1 MEIKKEVLVSFIG
14 SYGCGKTSV
23 IRRYFPECREGEKFY
38 HDGAPTKGGW
48 MVYTKTIEQ
57 HPMGLKQSS
66 LKVYDAGHSLNVRD
80 EVGSGVMD
88 AIVVCADV
96 TNESSIKMALL
107 YNMALFPVAAYSGP
121 PGRDVKKAMRILCLT
136 KTETFSGTWAVPLAE
151 IKAVN
156 VAMPLPF
163 DEIIQTSAGHDV
175 GCRELFDD
183 VIRPHLDKW
192 FD

>member
-23 IRRYFPECREGEKFY
+23 IRRYFPEVDVREG
-38 HDGAPTKGGW
+38 PTKYGW
-48 MVYTKTIEQ
+48 NVYTKTVGQ
-57 HPMGLKQSS
+57 HPMGLRHSS
-66 LKVYDAGHSLNVRD
+66 LAVYDAGHSLNVRD
-80 EVGSGVMD
+80 EVGSSVMD

-96 TNESSIKMALL
+96 TSESSIKMALL

-136 KTETFSGTWAVPLAE
+136 KVDVAYADWALTLSD
-151 IKAVN
+151 IKAAN
-156 VAMPLPF
+156 AAMVLPF
-163 DEIIQTSAGHDV
+163 DAVVQTTSQSEV
-175 GCRELFDD
+175 ECRALFDD
-183 VIRPHLDKW
+183 VIRPRLAKW